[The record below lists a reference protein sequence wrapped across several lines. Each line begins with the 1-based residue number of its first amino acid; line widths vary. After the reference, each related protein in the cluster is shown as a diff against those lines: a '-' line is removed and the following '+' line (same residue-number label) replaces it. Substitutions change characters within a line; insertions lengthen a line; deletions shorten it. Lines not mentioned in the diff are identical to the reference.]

1 MGFFKKLIREVSKAP
16 AVINR
21 VVSGNKNNNPSGQT
35 YNSSSTGE
43 GIIAPQVLKDSAL
56 SKYTSLS
63 NTALGQFNLSGYG
76 LTPGSMNES
85 GDIAGDTNLVY
96 DNGNLLVRND
106 MINSF
111 YSIFAAQNKAALAK
125 STQFLAQDTV
135 LTGDSASKKGTVLG
149 GVV

>member
-1 MGFFKKLIREVSKAP
+1 MVKEDDSPRIGSSGGNNNSNWGFFSPLQGTHVL
-16 AVINR
+16 
-21 VVSGNKNNNPSGQT
+21 
-35 YNSSSTGE
+35 NSNGESTT
-43 GIIAPQVLKDSAL
+43 IIAPQVLKESAL

-76 LTPGSMNES
+76 LTPGQMNASGEVS
-85 GDIAGDTNLVY
+85 GDTSLVY

-106 MINSF
+106 MINAF
-111 YSIFAAQNKAALAK
+111 YSIFAAQNKTALAK